1 MVETLRKDW
10 DDIYG
15 EGREFFMQYYSET
28 PPGVARDE
36 DVWHY
41 HPTVQ
46 DDRFS
51 VVKGEIIVAV
61 ADNRG
66 NSPTNGLLNLFYINA
81 RKNPY
86 MILIPRKTLHGFMV
100 VSKESA
106 VLINFPTGL
115 YNPEEEK
122 EFHIMKQ
129 VSKHLMINYF
139 LGILCANTLKI
150 YPLDERKQFF
160 ISCSSC
166 LQTEKTIVKDLATLN
181 NVLASLNTNYEIIV
195 VVDGFLDKT
204 FEEIKKSKTKI
215 LKFMDIKTTEEKD
228 MQLNTVLRKL

>member
-1 MVETLRKDW
+1 MEFITLKNKDSQKIIKDVVMHPYKVNKDSSGVLVETLRKDW

-122 EFHIMKQ
+122 
-129 VSKHLMINYF
+129 
-139 LGILCANTLKI
+139 
-150 YPLDERKQFF
+150 R
-160 ISCSSC
+160 ISYH
-166 LQTEKTIVKDLATLN
+166 E
-181 NVLASLNTNYEIIV
+181 AS
-195 VVDGFLDKT
+195 
-204 FEEIKKSKTKI
+204 
-215 LKFMDIKTTEEKD
+215 IKTSD
-228 MQLNTVLRKL
+228 DQLFSWNLVRKHIKNLSS